1 MKIAFYLVH
10 LITLDEMESYDRHR
24 EEFKKLLHIAEHLV
38 EAESHHKREEEVL
51 FPEVEKRGVFASS
64 AFGGFSVLARP
75 R

>member
-24 EEFKKLLHIAEHLV
+24 EEFKKLEHLV